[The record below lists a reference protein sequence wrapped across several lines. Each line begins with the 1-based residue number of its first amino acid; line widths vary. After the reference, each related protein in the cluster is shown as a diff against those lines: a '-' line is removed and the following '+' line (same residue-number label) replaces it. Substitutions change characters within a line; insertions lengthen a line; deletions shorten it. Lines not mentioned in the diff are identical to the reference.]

1 VADALEND
9 KLMRWK
15 VDKTVVFE
23 KMKDK
28 LTKCK
33 VDKIGSGRSD
43 KYIK

>member
-15 VDKTVVFE
+15 IDKTAFFE
-23 KMKDK
+23 KMKYK
-28 LTKCK
+28 LTKCQ